1 MSRSMTRTTAARGTR
16 AKSKGTFVRPG
27 LTNAPLDRQVGW
39 MGAPVI
45 ARVEAIR

>member
-1 MSRSMTRTTAARGTR
+1 MRHCFTQRGAPRGARAT
-16 AKSKGTFVRPG
+16 SKGTFVRPG
-27 LTNAPLDRQVGW
+27 LTNASLDRQVGW